1 MRSRLQAPPR
11 LVPVSDVPHR
21 PESEAAPSVEEL
33 DRIAIPASIRRAPR
47 FGRVVGT
54 GAGGGFAVGFLCGMI
69 LPNST
74 GLGRATVGILVGLGI
89 GLFAGLIAGLIAVG
103 LDRRTPAYLKDA
115 REREAAAASAAAT
128 DTQPRPAAGATD
140 SASASHGDAP
150 DDSPSQ
156 PEERQ

>member
-1 MRSRLQAPPR
+1 LRLQAPPR
-11 LVPVSDVPHR
+11 LVPVSDAPHR
-21 PESEAAPSVEEL
+21 PQSEETPSAEEL

-54 GAGGGFAVGFLCGMI
+54 GIGGGFAVGFLCGMI

-89 GLFAGLIAGLIAVG
+89 AVFTGLIAGLIAVG
-103 LDRRTPAYLKDA
+103 LDRRTPAHLKA
-115 REREAAAASAAAT
+115 AKEREAAAAQAVGGESPPPAQPSA
-128 DTQPRPAAGATD
+128 
-140 SASASHGDAP
+140 
-150 DDSPSQ
+150 Q

>member
-1 MRSRLQAPPR
+1 VRSRSRAPPR
-11 LVPVSDVPHR
+11 LVPVSDAPHR
-21 PESEAAPSVEEL
+21 PEPEATPSVEEL
-33 DRIAIPASIRRAPR
+33 ERIAVPASIRRAPR

-103 LDRRTPAYLKDA
+103 LDRSTPAYLRAAQQRDA
-115 REREAAAASAAAT
+115 TGASAV
-128 DTQPRPAAGATD
+128 PE
-140 SASASHGDAP
+140 SE
-150 DDSPSQ
+150 